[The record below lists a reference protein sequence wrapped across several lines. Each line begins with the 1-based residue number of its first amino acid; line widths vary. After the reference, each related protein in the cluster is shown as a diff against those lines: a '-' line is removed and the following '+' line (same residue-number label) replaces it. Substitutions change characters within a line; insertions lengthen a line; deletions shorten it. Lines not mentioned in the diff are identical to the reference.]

1 MRALLLLILSGI
13 ALLAACPAPAQS
25 VQRCIG
31 ADGQP
36 VYTDRR
42 CDDIGAVQRVPPAAA
57 AGAARGSR
65 RGCPRRLSELVG
77 EIGAA
82 IQSHD
87 VNRLSA
93 IHDWRGV
100 PAAAATSLF
109 DRLEA
114 MVGRPLVDIAPVY
127 AQTQAPPAQL
137 AADVGAAPAAESATE
152 AASTGPGSWMP
163 SWQPSTTTATTT
175 EATNPDPAQAPMAVP
190 ITAPARPR
198 PVGLRIEQT
207 LAGSATP
214 VRTMLGLRRAYGCF
228 WIAL

>member
-87 VNRLSA
+87 ANRLSA

-100 PAAAATSLF
+100 PSAAAMPLF
-109 DRLEA
+109 NQLEA
-114 MVGRPLVDIAPVY
+114 IVGRPLVDIAPVY
-127 AQTQAPPAQL
+127 AQGPAPPAEV
-137 AADVGAAPAAESATE
+137 ADASGAPAATDADAAGTAT
-152 AASTGPGSWMP
+152 TGPQAWMP
-163 SWQPSTTTATTT
+163 SWQPSTAAAATA
-175 EATNPDPAQAPMAVP
+175 AANPDPAQAPMAVP
-190 ITAPARPR
+190 ITAPARAR

-214 VRTMLGLRRAYGCF
+214 VRTVLGLRRAYGCF
-228 WIAL
+228 WISL

>member
-42 CDDIGAVQRVPPAAA
+42 CDAIGAVQRVPPAAA
-57 AGAARGSR
+57 AGAARWTR
-65 RGCPRRLSELVG
+65 QDCPRRLSELVG

-163 SWQPSTTTATTT
+163 SWQPSTAAAATA
-175 EATNPDPAQAPMAVP
+175 AANPDPAQAPMAVP
-190 ITAPARPR
+190 ITAPARAR

-214 VRTMLGLRRAYGCF
+214 VRTVLGLRRAYGCF
-228 WIAL
+228 WISL

>member
-1 MRALLLLILSGI
+1 MRALPLLILSCI
-13 ALLAACPAPAQS
+13 ALLATCPAPAQS
-25 VQRCIG
+25 VQRCMG
-31 ADGQP
+31 ANGQP

-57 AGAARGSR
+57 AGAARWTR
-65 RGCPRRLSELVG
+65 QGCPRRLSELVG

-114 MVGRPLVDIAPVY
+114 SGVSGV
-127 AQTQAPPAQL
+127 
-137 AADVGAAPAAESATE
+137 PAARANAEAYLVSVLDLLAKPTE
-152 AASTGPGSWMP
+152 AS
-163 SWQPSTTTATTT
+163 
-175 EATNPDPAQAPMAVP
+175 N
-190 ITAPARPR
+190 
-198 PVGLRIEQT
+198 
-207 LAGSATP
+207 
-214 VRTMLGLRRAYGCF
+214 
-228 WIAL
+228 

>member
-163 SWQPSTTTATTT
+163 SWQPSTAAAATA
-175 EATNPDPAQAPMAVP
+175 AANPDPAQAPMAVP
-190 ITAPARPR
+190 ITAPARAR

-214 VRTMLGLRRAYGCF
+214 VRTVLGLRRAYGCF
-228 WIAL
+228 WISL